1 MPGSFSMPTELIDS
15 GNFGGEK
22 SREGEGRER
31 EREGEKRRRGRE
43 RGGRDVRERREKEG

>member
-22 SREGEGRER
+22 SRERGRVERERERER
-31 EREGEKRRRGRE
+31 EREG
-43 RGGRDVRERREKEG
+43 